1 MPKNDFIPDISTDD
15 LTPIVR
21 AIVGGELEGAWK
33 ATAIGDGIGLGTIGI
48 FRVSGRSRQASGS
61 AEPWTAILKIVDIE
75 KEHTGLREYEL
86 ARSSDFQSIR
96 EGLRPATCF
105 GTQERSGSE
114 RWIWTEDLAG
124 GVQPPWTL
132 D

>member
-33 ATAIGDGIGLGTIGI
+33 ATAIGDGIGLGAVGI

-61 AEPWTAILKIVDIE
+61 AEPWTAILKN
-75 KEHTGLREYEL
+75 
-86 ARSSDFQSIR
+86 
-96 EGLRPATCF
+96 C
-105 GTQERSGSE
+105 
-114 RWIWTEDLAG
+114 
-124 GVQPPWTL
+124 
-132 D
+132 